1 MEGALQLANTPV
13 LWIFA
18 FLIIGVVVFQ
28 GITFIRLAS
37 RASESVGMSHSE
49 VRAAIKVGT
58 INAIGPSF
66 GIMIVAVSLITL
78 LGDPLTLMRIG
89 IIGSAATESM
99 GATIA
104 ASAFGTELGSY
115 DFGRQAFVTVVWVLC
130 LGGSGWLLFTVLFTK
145 SLGRIEKKVTG
156 KSRQRDF
163 SVMTI
168 VSMAAMLGVFANFA
182 SGELLKGYNTALA
195 VTISALT
202 MVIVS
207 FTASRNRHMSWLN
220 EWSLGLSILAALTVS
235 YYRF

>member
-1 MEGALQLANTPV
+1 MEGAMQLANNPV
-13 LWIFA
+13 LWIFSL
-18 FLIIGVVVFQ
+18 LIIGVVVFQ

-49 VRAAIKVGT
+49 VKTAIKVGT
-58 INAIGPSF
+58 INAIGPSL

-104 ASAFGTELGSY
+104 ASAFGTELGAS
-115 DFGRQAFVTVVWVLC
+115 DFGRHAFVTVVWVLC

-145 SLGRIEKKVTG
+145 SLGRMEKKVSD
-156 KSRQRDF
+156 KSRRRGF

-168 VSMAAMLGVFANFA
+168 VSTAAMLAVFANFA
-182 SGELLKGYNTALA
+182 SGEVLKGYNTALA
-195 VTISALT
+195 VAISAMT

-207 FTASRNRHMSWLN
+207 FTASRKKHLSWLN
-220 EWSLGLSILAALTVS
+220 EWSLGLSILAALSVS
-235 YYRF
+235 YYTL